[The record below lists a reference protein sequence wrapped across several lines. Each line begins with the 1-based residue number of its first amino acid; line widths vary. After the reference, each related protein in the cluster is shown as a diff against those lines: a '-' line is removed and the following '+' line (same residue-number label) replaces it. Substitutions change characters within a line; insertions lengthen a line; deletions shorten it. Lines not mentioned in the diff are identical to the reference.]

1 MNGAVMAL
9 PQIDAATCA
18 VIVTLSLWMWT
29 RLKLPDGCHHQEAIL
44 RRQNIYAYW
53 AFGMLV
59 GLEILAEALPSRL
72 WRLAVGPA
80 SGFIFYF
87 FAVASYKTETGFW
100 SKRRNQLLGLSI
112 SMVLSLTTSFVL
124 AETAFVPVFAALAIS
139 HLCHKKYVQTV
150 FASIKDIETLQAKLL
165 KQEAAYAN
173 LRHFDSLSVRQTS
186 QQA

>member
-1 MNGAVMAL
+1 MAL

-53 AFGMLV
+53 AFGVLV
-59 GLEILAEALPSRL
+59 GLEILADALPTRF
-72 WRLAVGPA
+72 WRLAVGPL
-80 SGFIFYF
+80 SGLVFYS
-87 FAVASYKTETGFW
+87 FAVASYQSEIGFW
-100 SKRRNQLLGLSI
+100 SKRRNQLLGLTI
-112 SMVLSLTTSFVL
+112 ALTLGTAAAFVL
-124 AETAFVPVFAALAIS
+124 AETSFVPVFAALAVS
-139 HLCHKKYVQTV
+139 HLCHRKYVQTV

-173 LRHFDSLSVRQTS
+173 LRHFDSLSARQTS

>member
-1 MNGAVMAL
+1 MAL

-18 VIVTLSLWMWT
+18 VLVTLSLWMWT

-53 AFGMLV
+53 AFGLLV
-59 GLEILAEALPSRL
+59 GLEVLAEALPSRA
-72 WRLAVGPA
+72 WQLAVGPL
-80 SGFIFYF
+80 SGLIFYF
-87 FAVASYKTETGFW
+87 FAVASYQSETGFW
-100 SKRRNQLLGLSI
+100 SKRRNQALGLTMALAFSVGTGF
-112 SMVLSLTTSFVL
+112 ML

-173 LRHFDSLSVRQTS
+173 LRHFESLSVRQTS

>member
-1 MNGAVMAL
+1 MAL

-29 RLKLPDGCHHQEAIL
+29 RLKLPEGCHHQEAIL
-44 RRQNIYAYW
+44 RRQNVYAYW

-59 GLEILAEALPSRL
+59 GLEILADSLPSRL
-72 WRLAVGPA
+72 WRLGVGPL
-80 SGFIFYF
+80 SGLVFYF
-87 FAVASYKTETGFW
+87 FAVASYQSETGFW
-100 SKRRNQLLGLSI
+100 SKRRNQLLGLTI
-112 SMVLSLTTSFVL
+112 TMTMSLGTGIIL

>member
-1 MNGAVMAL
+1 MAL

-18 VIVTLSLWMWT
+18 VFVTLSLWMWT

-44 RRQNIYAYW
+44 RRQNVYASW
-53 AFGMLV
+53 AFGLLV
-59 GLEILAEALPSRL
+59 GLEILAAALPSRA
-72 WRLAVGPA
+72 WQLAVGPL
-80 SGFIFYF
+80 SGLLFYF
-87 FAVASYKTETGFW
+87 FAVASYQSETGFW
-100 SKRRNQLLGLSI
+100 SKRRNQALGLTLALI
-112 SMVLSLTTSFVL
+112 LSVGTGFML

-139 HLCHKKYVQTV
+139 HLCHRKYVQTV
-150 FASIKDIETLQAKLL
+150 FASIKDMETLQAKLL

>member
-1 MNGAVMAL
+1 MNGAAMAL

-29 RLKLPDGCHHQEAIL
+29 RLKLPEGCHHQEAIL

-59 GLEILAEALPSRL
+59 GLEILADALPSKVWSL
-72 WRLAVGPA
+72 SVGPA
-80 SGFIFYF
+80 SGLVFYF
-87 FAVASYKTETGFW
+87 FAVASYQTETGFW
-100 SKRRNQLLGLSI
+100 SKRRNQLLGLTIALIMSI
-112 SMVLSLTTSFVL
+112 GASFIL

-173 LRHFDSLSVRQTS
+173 LRHFDSISIRQTS

>member
-1 MNGAVMAL
+1 MNGAAMAL

-18 VIVTLSLWMWT
+18 VIVTVSLWMWT
-29 RLKLPDGCHHQEAIL
+29 RLKLPEGCHHQEAIL
-44 RRQNIYAYW
+44 RRQNLYAYW

-59 GLEILAEALPSRL
+59 GLEVIANTLSSKVWDLSI
-72 WRLAVGPA
+72 GPA
-80 SGFIFYF
+80 SGLVFYF
-87 FAVASYKTETGFW
+87 FAVASYQTETGFW
-100 SKRRNQLLGLSI
+100 SKRRNRLLGLTI
-112 SMVLSLTTSFVL
+112 AMAMSLAASFIL
-124 AETAFVPVFAALAIS
+124 AEAAFVPVFAALAIS

-173 LRHFDSLSVRQTS
+173 LRHFDSISIHPSS

>member
-29 RLKLPDGCHHQEAIL
+29 RLKLPEGCHHQEAIL
-44 RRQNIYAYW
+44 RRQNVYAYW

-59 GLEILAEALPSRL
+59 GLELLAEALPSNL
-72 WRLAVGPA
+72 WRLGVGPA
-80 SGFIFYF
+80 SGFVFYF
-87 FAVASYKTETGFW
+87 FAVASYQSETGFW
-100 SKRRNQLLGLSI
+100 SKRRNQILGLSI
-112 SMVLSLTTSFVL
+112 ALMLSFGSGFIL
-124 AETAFVPVFAALAIS
+124 ADTAFVPVFAALAIS